1 MLEGVGMTATRLYI
15 AGPMI
20 GLPNLNRPAF
30 AAATVQLLAAGYAV
44 ESPTDGG
51 QVDGGQWA
59 DYMRRGLGQLLT
71 CDGVALLPGWRGSR
85 VACIDAEL
93 AGKLDMPVRS
103 VPRWIELAGGE

>member
-1 MLEGVGMTATRLYI
+1 MKAATRLYI

-20 GLPNLNRPAF
+20 RLPDLNRPAF

-44 ESPTDGG
+44 ESPTEGG
-51 QVDGGQWA
+51 QVDGWTWV

-85 VACIDAEL
+85 GACIEVAL
-93 AGKLDMPVRS
+93 ARELDMPARS
-103 VPRWIELAGGE
+103 VPAWIELAGGE